1 MSGQDRKSK
10 EYGAGEAVKAFTENK
25 RVRSGESA
33 SETASAGGGNAAA
46 YAGDTWRIG
55 GLELTSRFFLGT
67 GLFPNPFV
75 QTEAIRVSGAE
86 VLTFAIR
93 RVDLEAAE
101 DDSILQHIEPGAF
114 QFLPNTSGA
123 RTAEEA
129 VRIARLARASGLS
142 DWIKVEI
149 SADERTLLP
158 DPIETLRATEILVE
172 EGFTVLPY
180 ISDDPVICR
189 RLEAAGAAAI
199 MPGGAPIGTGLGILN
214 PYHIGLIAEEA
225 KVPVIVDAGLGTASD
240 AALAMELGAAAVLM
254 NTPVARAQD
263 PVHMALA
270 MKLAI
275 EAGRLA
281 YLSGRTP
288 KKRYASA
295 SSGLE
300 SLIVE

>member
-1 MSGQDRKSK
+1 MNRGSEQAKQEG
-10 EYGAGEAVKAFTENK
+10 G
-25 RVRSGESA
+25 RSQESA
-33 SETASAGGGNAAA
+33 DAVTIGG
-46 YAGDTWRIG
+46 DVWRIG
-55 GLELTSRFFLGT
+55 GRQMKSRFFLGT

-93 RVDLEAAE
+93 RIDLESAE
-101 DDSILQHIEPGAF
+101 DDSILQHIEWGAF

-123 RTAEEA
+123 QTAEEA
-129 VRIARLARASGLS
+129 VRIARLARVSGLS

-158 DPIETLRATEILVE
+158 DPIETLRATEMLVK

-189 RLEAAGAAAI
+189 KLEAAGAAAI

-214 PYHIGLIAEEA
+214 PYNIGLIAEEA
-225 KVPVIVDAGLGTASD
+225 GVPVIVDAGLGTASE

-254 NTPVARAQD
+254 NTPVAKAQD
-263 PVHMALA
+263 PVNMALA

-275 EAGRLA
+275 ESGRLA
-281 YLSGRTP
+281 YLSGRAP

-295 SSGLE
+295 SSGLDG
-300 SLIVE
+300 LLVK